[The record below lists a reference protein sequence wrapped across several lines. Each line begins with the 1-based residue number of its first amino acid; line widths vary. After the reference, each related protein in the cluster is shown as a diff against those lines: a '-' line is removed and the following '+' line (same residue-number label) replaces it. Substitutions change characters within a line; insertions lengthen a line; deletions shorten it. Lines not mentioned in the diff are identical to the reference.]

1 MTDSVV
7 KVVENYI
14 EAVRTNE
21 PSLVALHPDVV
32 GEFPTN
38 TYRGAP
44 SFLQALEP
52 FAKIVK
58 SIEVSRLVVD
68 GEHCVALMN
77 IDTLFGPIA
86 FAEYIR
92 VVDGQIVYVRGYYD
106 PRPIVNAHSAAPFP
120 TASP

>member
-1 MTDSVV
+1 MGVPTAIGWHGVRWLELLMHLPHFGCATD
-7 KVVENYI
+7 
-14 EAVRTNE
+14 
-21 PSLVALHPDVV
+21 L
-32 GEFPTN
+32 G
-38 TYRGAP
+38 
-44 SFLQALEP
+44 QALEP

-106 PRPIVNAHSAAPFP
+106 PRPIVNAHSAAPSP
-120 TASP
+120 TASA